1 MFTLTKNLEK
11 IFMQIRNSN
20 INYKLFYF
28 QILQVLYFYAYI
40 FKIKYS
46 FKNLKFTFPNKNMEN
61 KKKLAFTFFFQIL
74 NKSF

>member
-28 QILQVLYFYAYI
+28 EILQVLYFYAYI

-46 FKNLKFTFPNKNMEN
+46 FKNLKFIY
-61 KKKLAFTFFFQIL
+61 LIYI
-74 NKSF
+74 S

>member
-28 QILQVLYFYAYI
+28 QILQVLYFYASI

-46 FKNLKFTFPNKNMEN
+46 FKNLKFIY
-61 KKKLAFTFFFQIL
+61 LIY
-74 NKSF
+74 